1 MFQPINVTLN
11 YGRLSDETHTHIVD
25 GGPVAFGWGA
35 LADGEGTFQ
44 AAKRLTLA
52 AEDFFWDSGWVEGT
66 EPSLRYEGALPEAVR
81 IGFNLTLRD
90 STGRESAPYRSYLYS
105 AGVFWRAG
113 WIGLDDALDESCA
126 YLRRSFTV
134 EKPVKRACLYAC
146 GLGYQQLFLD
156 GQELDGACLNPALTD
171 YRAECDYAFLPGLE
185 RILAPG
191 EHVLGAVLAAGW
203 RYNPGVSR
211 FLNKTADFSGPKQLT
226 AMLRLT
232 FEDGEERW
240 ILTDEGWQAG
250 RGAQVFASVFDGSA
264 WDARKSHSGWNLPGF
279 DGEGFSPARPLPA
292 PGGAMRPMLIPPVK
306 EHALRAPVAAWP
318 AGGGVVMDFGQ
329 NLAGVLRVPL
339 PRGLTPGQRIE
350 LIHAEELTGNGLPFR
365 DTLRGAKA
373 EDAYTASGDGQDLLV
388 WQPEFTYHGFRYALI
403 QGLGEDFDVQGVR
416 AVELHT
422 ALGEIGFFRCG
433 SALVTRIHE
442 LCLETERGNMHG
454 ILTDCPQRDERMQW
468 MNDATVRFEATPF
481 NFEIGRIFPKI
492 VRDVMQMQRA
502 DGAIGCTAPFVYGA
516 VPADPV
522 CSSFLLAG
530 YEAMMHTG
538 NLDILREAYPAFC
551 AWEKFLISR
560 SEGSIVDYS
569 YYGDWAGP
577 AYACV
582 PPAGGGDPGAFS
594 AVTPGVF
601 MSTGYSYLN
610 CVLLSRIADWLGLP
624 EEAQAHRETADRI
637 REAMLKKWY
646 DPRRAAMATG
656 SQGCQ
661 AFSLW
666 LGILPE
672 SDRQRA
678 AKLMRDDLA
687 GSGYRITTGNLC
699 TRYLMDMLAEY
710 GYIEDAWKLITREEY
725 PSLGYMLQQEATTV
739 WERFELMKDPT
750 MNSHNHPMY
759 AAVDSWMY
767 RYLAGVRPQAPGW
780 ARVRVRPFLPAK
792 LLSAQAA
799 VDTPRGLLSVR
810 WFKRY
815 GRTVLQVNVPFGV
828 EAEITLNEETRCVQG
843 GFHVLEAPCPEEQ
856 TEA

>member
-1 MFQPINVTLN
+1 MLQPINVTLN
-11 YGRLSDETHTHIVD
+11 YGRLLNEAHTRIVD
-25 GGPVAFGWGA
+25 GGPVVFGWGM
-35 LADGEGTFQ
+35 LADGGDGLQ
-44 AAKRLTLA
+44 AARRLTLSA
-52 AEDFFWDSGWVEGT
+52 AGFSWDSGWVEGD
-66 EPSLRYEGALPEAVR
+66 EPSLRYEGALPQAER
-81 IGFNLTLRD
+81 IEFRLALRD
-90 STGRESAPYRSYLYS
+90 GAGREGSFQSHLYN
-105 AGVFWRAG
+105 AGVRWRAG
-113 WIGLDDALDESCA
+113 WIGLDGGLDESCV

-134 EKPVKRACLYAC
+134 EKPVRRACLYAC
-146 GLGYQQLFLD
+146 GLGYQQLSLD
-156 GQELDGACLNPALTD
+156 GRNLDDAQLNPALTD
-171 YRAECDYAFLPGLE
+171 YRAECGYAFLPELEGL
-185 RILAPG
+185 LSPG
-191 EHVLGAVLAAGW
+191 EHVLGVVLAAGW
-203 RYNPGVSR
+203 RYNPGVGR
-211 FLNKTADFSGPKQLT
+211 FLNKCADFSGPKQLS

-240 ILTDEGWQAG
+240 LLTDEAWQAG

-264 WDARKSHSGWNLPGF
+264 WDARLDAPGWNRPGF
-279 DGEGFSPARPLPA
+279 GGEGFSPSCPLPA
-292 PGGAMRPMLIPPVK
+292 PGGAMRPMLIPPVL
-306 EHALRAPVAAWP
+306 EHKLRAPIAFWP
-318 AGGGVVMDFGQ
+318 GGDAVVMDFGQ

-339 PRGLTPGQRIE
+339 PKNLAPGQRIE
-350 LIHAEELTGNGLPFR
+350 LIHAEELTGDGRPFR

-373 EDAYTASGDGQDLLV
+373 EDVYIASGDGRDLSV
-388 WQPEFTYHGFRYALI
+388 WQPEFTYHGFRYA
-403 QGLGEDFDVQGVR
+403 QVRGLGAGFDARGVR

-422 ALGEIGFFRCG
+422 ALEQVGSFRCG

-442 LCLETERGNMHG
+442 LCVETERGNMHG

-481 NFEIGRIFPKI
+481 NYDIGRMFPKI

-516 VPADPV
+516 IPADPV

-530 YEAMMHTG
+530 HEAMMHTG

-551 AWEKFLISR
+551 AWEKFLLSR
-560 SEGSIVDYS
+560 SEGYIVDYS

-582 PPAGGGDPGAFS
+582 PPGSGGDPGAFS

-610 CVLLSRIADWLGLP
+610 CTLLSKFADWLGMP
-624 EEAQAHRETADRI
+624 EEVRAHRETADRI
-637 REAMLKKWY
+637 REAMLNKWY
-646 DPRRAAMATG
+646 DPERAAMATG

-687 GSGYRITTGNLC
+687 ERDYRFTTGNLC
-699 TRYLMDMLAEY
+699 TRYLMDMLTEH
-710 GYIEDAWKLITREEY
+710 GFLEDAWKLITREKY
-725 PSLGYMLQQEATTV
+725 PSLGFMLQQEATTV

-767 RYLAGVRPQAPGW
+767 RYLAGIRPAAPGW
-780 ARVRVRPFLPAK
+780 TRAEVRPFIPAE
-792 LLSAQAA
+792 LMSAQAA

-810 WFKRY
+810 WVKRY
-815 GRTVLQVNVPFGV
+815 GRVLLQVGVPFGV
-828 EAEITLNEETRCVQG
+828 EAEIVLDGETRAVRG
-843 GFHVLEAPCPEEQ
+843 GFHVLEAPCTDEQPE
-856 TEA
+856 

>member
-1 MFQPINVTLN
+1 MIQPINVTIN
-11 YGRLSDETHTHIVD
+11 YSRLSDEMYTHLVD
-25 GGPVAFGWGA
+25 GSPVMFSWGA
-35 LADGEGTFQ
+35 LSDDDKDVQTSR
-44 AAKRLTLA
+44 RLTLT
-52 AEDFFWDSGWVEGT
+52 AEDYFWDSGWTEGA
-66 EPSLRYEGALPEAVR
+66 EPSLRYEGTLPEAQRVD
-81 IGFNLTLRD
+81 FCLLLRD
-90 STGRESAPYRSYLYS
+90 SSGRESVPYRSYLVN
-105 AGVFWRAG
+105 AGVSWRAG
-113 WIGLDDALDESCA
+113 WIGLDDALDESCI

-134 EKPVKRACLYAC
+134 EKPLKRACLYAC
-146 GLGYQQLFLD
+146 GIGYQQLFLD
-156 GQELDGACLNPALTD
+156 GLALDDAHLNPVFTD
-171 YRAECDYAFLPGLE
+171 YRAECDYVFLPELQQM
-185 RILAPG
+185 LAPG
-191 EHVLGAVLAAGW
+191 EHVLGVVLAGGW

-211 FLNKTADFSGPKQLT
+211 FLNKLADFSGPKQLT
-226 AMLRLT
+226 AMLRMT
-232 FEDGEERW
+232 FMDGEERW
-240 ILTDEGWQAG
+240 ILTDENWQAG
-250 RGAQVFASVFDGSA
+250 RGTQTFASVFDGSS
-264 WDARKSHSGWNLPGF
+264 WDARKCRQGWDLPGF
-279 DGEGFSPARPLPA
+279 SGEGFSAARPLPA

-306 EHALRAPVAAWP
+306 EHALRTPIAAWP
-318 AGGGVVMDFGQ
+318 VDGGVVMDFGQ

-339 PRGLTPGQRIE
+339 PAGLKSGQRVE
-350 LIHAEELTGNGLPFR
+350 LIHAEELTGDGLPFR
-365 DTLRGAKA
+365 DTLRGARA
-373 EDAYTASGDGQDLLV
+373 EDVYTASGDGRDLAV
-388 WQPEFTYHGFRYALI
+388 WQPEFTYHGFRYAMI
-403 QGLGEDFDVQGVR
+403 RGLGEGYDAQGVR

-422 ALGEIGFFRCG
+422 ALRETGSFRCG
-433 SALVTRIHE
+433 SALVTRIHD
-442 LCLETERGNMHG
+442 LCVETERGNMHG

-481 NFEIGRIFPKI
+481 NFDIGRMFPKI

-538 NLDILREAYPAFC
+538 NLDILKEAYPAFC
-551 AWEKFLISR
+551 SWENYLLSR
-560 SEGSIVDYS
+560 SEGYIVDYS

-582 PPAGGGDPGAFS
+582 PSKGDGDPGAYS

-610 CVLLSRIADWLGLP
+610 CVLLSTIAQWLGSP
-624 EEAQAHRETADRI
+624 EEARAHNETAERI
-637 REAMLKKWY
+637 RDAMLSKWY
-646 DPRRAAMATG
+646 DPQRAAMATG

-666 LGILPE
+666 LGIIPDP
-672 SDRQRA
+672 DRQRA
-678 AKLMRDDLA
+678 AKLMRDNLA
-687 GSGYRITTGNLC
+687 DSGYRITTGNLC
-699 TRYLMDMLAEY
+699 TRYLMDMLTEY
-710 GYIEDAWKLITREEY
+710 GYIEDAWKVITREEY

-759 AAVDSWMY
+759 ASMDSWMY
-767 RYLAGVRPQAPGW
+767 RYLAGIRPLEPGW
-780 ARVRVRPFLPAK
+780 ARVRVRPYFPAK

-828 EAEITLNEETRCVQG
+828 EAEITLNEETRCVRS
-843 GFHVLEAPCPEEQ
+843 GFHVMEAPCPEEL